1 MCLSLNRNRLAF
13 CALMT
18 DKHFYQTQFWKVTMK
33 DKSRQYGLSF
43 EAQQSTEGDAFT
55 EHGVVGKIFVA
66 RKYLVTPLVF
76 KQQKWFLHQNGV
88 EFNEKSKSDLTKLWP
103 VVGR

>member
-1 MCLSLNRNRLAF
+1 
-13 CALMT
+13 
-18 DKHFYQTQFWKVTMK
+18 MK

-66 RKYLVTPLVF
+66 KKYLVTPSVF
-76 KQQKWFLHQNGV
+76 KLQIA
-88 EFNEKSKSDLTKLWP
+88 
-103 VVGR
+103 